1 MEKNEQQKEVT
12 KKKRGRPKKVVIE
25 KEMKEEPQVEIRE
38 VIVEKK
44 AGFNFIE
51 VIIIMIITVLF
62 GTLIGS
68 MITYKTN
75 DSSLGGVP
83 DDLSEFVN
91 TYQDLVDNYYDE
103 LDKEELLNAG
113 IKGMIEY
120 LGDPHSTYMNV
131 IESEAFTERVE
142 GKYVGIGTEIQY
154 LDGIITISDPFEDG
168 PASKAGLKTG
178 DMILAIDGEDVQGK
192 SLSDVSKLIKGDVG
206 TSVSLL
212 IKRGEDQFD
221 VSVLR
226 EKVDITSVTSDT
238 YTIDHHKIGY
248 IKIDIFASNTQK
260 QFKKVLESL
269 EKDGIDSLIIDVR
282 DNSGG
287 YLTVVSEMASMFLD
301 KSKIIY
307 QLDTKGV
314 KEPIYSLTKE
324 KRTYPIAVLINK
336 GSASASEI
344 LASALKESYG
354 AFVVGVPSYGKGT
367 VQKSFTLETGSTI
380 KYTTQKWLTPDGN
393 WIHEKGVLPTIEVE
407 YDKTGDVDTQLQ
419 KALEVLS
426 QE

>member
-1 MEKNEQQKEVT
+1 MEKEEKQEET

-25 KEMKEEPQVEIRE
+25 ENVQEEPRVEIRE

-51 VIIIMIITVLF
+51 VVIIMIITVLF
-62 GTLIGS
+62 GTFIGS

-75 DSSLGGVP
+75 DNPSECVS

-131 IESEAFTERVE
+131 VESEAFMERVE

-154 LDGIITISDPFEDG
+154 LNGIITISDPFPDG

-178 DMILAIDGEDVQGK
+178 DIILAIDGENVQGK
-192 SLSDVSKLIKGDVG
+192 SLSDVSNLIKGDAG
-206 TSVSLL
+206 SSVSLL
-212 IKRGEDQFD
+212 IKRDEQELE

-226 EKVDITSVTSDT
+226 DHVDITSVTSDV
-238 YTIDHHKIGY
+238 YTIDNRKIGY
-248 IKIDIFASNTQK
+248 IKIDIFAANTQK
-260 QFKKVLESL
+260 QFKKVLEDL
-269 EKDGIDSLIIDVR
+269 EKKDIDSLIIDVR
-282 DNSGG
+282 NNSGG

-314 KEPIYSLTKE
+314 REPIYSLTKE

-393 WIHEKGVLPTIEVE
+393 WVHEKGVMPTIEVE
-407 YDKTGDVDTQLQ
+407 LDTTSDVDTQLQ

-426 QE
+426 QK

>member
-12 KKKRGRPKKVVIE
+12 KRKRGRPKKVVIE
-25 KEMKEEPQVEIRE
+25 EEMKEEPQVEIRE

-75 DSSLGGVP
+75 DSSLEGVP

-154 LDGIITISDPFEDG
+154 LDGIIIISDPFEDG

>member
-25 KEMKEEPQVEIRE
+25 EEMKEEPQVEIRE

-75 DSSLGGVP
+75 DSSLEGVP

-154 LDGIITISDPFEDG
+154 LDGIIIISDPFEDG

-212 IKRGEDQFD
+212 IKRGEDRK
-221 VSVLR
+221 SV
-226 EKVDITSVTSDT
+226 V
-238 YTIDHHKIGY
+238 
-248 IKIDIFASNTQK
+248 
-260 QFKKVLESL
+260 
-269 EKDGIDSLIIDVR
+269 
-282 DNSGG
+282 
-287 YLTVVSEMASMFLD
+287 
-301 KSKIIY
+301 
-307 QLDTKGV
+307 
-314 KEPIYSLTKE
+314 
-324 KRTYPIAVLINK
+324 
-336 GSASASEI
+336 
-344 LASALKESYG
+344 
-354 AFVVGVPSYGKGT
+354 
-367 VQKSFTLETGSTI
+367 
-380 KYTTQKWLTPDGN
+380 
-393 WIHEKGVLPTIEVE
+393 
-407 YDKTGDVDTQLQ
+407 
-419 KALEVLS
+419 
-426 QE
+426 

>member
-1 MEKNEQQKEVT
+1 MC
-12 KKKRGRPKKVVIE
+12 
-25 KEMKEEPQVEIRE
+25 
-38 VIVEKK
+38 
-44 AGFNFIE
+44 
-51 VIIIMIITVLF
+51 
-62 GTLIGS
+62 
-68 MITYKTN
+68 
-75 DSSLGGVP
+75 SS
-83 DDLSEFVN
+83 DL
-91 TYQDLVDNYYDE
+91 
-103 LDKEELLNAG
+103 
-113 IKGMIEY
+113 
-120 LGDPHSTYMNV
+120 P
-131 IESEAFTERVE
+131 
-142 GKYVGIGTEIQY
+142 
-154 LDGIITISDPFEDG
+154 
-168 PASKAGLKTG
+168 
-178 DMILAIDGEDVQGK
+178 
-192 SLSDVSKLIKGDVG
+192 
-206 TSVSLL
+206 LL

>member
-25 KEMKEEPQVEIRE
+25 EEMKEEPQVEIRE

-75 DSSLGGVP
+75 DSSLEGVP

-154 LDGIITISDPFEDG
+154 LDGIIIISDPFEDG

>member
-1 MEKNEQQKEVT
+1 MEKEEKQEET

-25 KEMKEEPQVEIRE
+25 ENVQEEPRVEIRE

-51 VIIIMIITVLF
+51 VVIIMIITVLF
-62 GTLIGS
+62 GTFIGS

-75 DSSLGGVP
+75 DNPSECVS

-131 IESEAFTERVE
+131 VESEAFMERVE

-154 LDGIITISDPFEDG
+154 LNGIITISDPFPDG

-178 DMILAIDGEDVQGK
+178 DIILAIDGENVQGK
-192 SLSDVSKLIKGDVG
+192 SLSDVSNLIKGDAG
-206 TSVSLL
+206 SSVSLL
-212 IKRGEDQFD
+212 IKRDEQELE

-226 EKVDITSVTSDT
+226 DHVDITSVTSDV
-238 YTIDHHKIGY
+238 YTIDNRKIGY
-248 IKIDIFASNTQK
+248 IKIDIFAANTQK
-260 QFKKVLESL
+260 QFKKVLEDL
-269 EKDGIDSLIIDVR
+269 EKKDIDSLIIDVR
-282 DNSGG
+282 NNSGG

-314 KEPIYSLTKE
+314 REPIYSLTKE

-393 WIHEKGVLPTIEVE
+393 WVHEKGVTPTIEVE
-407 YDKTGDVDTQLQ
+407 LDTTSDVDTQLQ

-426 QE
+426 QK